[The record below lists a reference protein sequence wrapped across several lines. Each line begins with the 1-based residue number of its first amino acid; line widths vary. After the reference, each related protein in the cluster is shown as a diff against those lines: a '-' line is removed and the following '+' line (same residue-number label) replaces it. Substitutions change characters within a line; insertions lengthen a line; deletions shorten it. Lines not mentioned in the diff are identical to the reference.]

1 MSAANTDSY
10 RPGSRPNKSPLEH
23 VWQPL
28 TLNKITFKNRILQ
41 PAHSS
46 QHGDARDHVF
56 SDRQIAYFRERAKGG
71 VALSVTETVAAA
83 RSALGSFFHVVD
95 VYNEACIP
103 SMIKMGEA
111 VHEFDGRIMVQLA
124 SMGVHD
130 KGRMFIDNAK
140 PIWGASR
147 IPSLMH
153 NEMPQVMGPAEIA
166 ELAHDF
172 GVSAAN
178 VQRAGLD
185 GVELHGAH
193 SYGLGQFLSP
203 TYNKRNDAYGGT
215 PAKRC
220 RLMIDCAEQVRAQV
234 GPDFVVGVRL
244 SWDEFL
250 GPEGGITPEQS
261 EEQIDVLADTGLF
274 DYFSI
279 SAGGYHTIHLALPGM
294 EDEAP
299 EGWLAPFSK
308 RAKEIVGDRG
318 QVFVVGKIRDLNTAE
333 NILAEGSADMVAMA
347 RQLLTDPHT
356 VNKTAEGRES
366 EIIRCNRCNE
376 CAGRLWEH
384 RELVCAL
391 NPVSGR
397 ESYWG
402 EGSLNLVTPECR
414 KNIIVVGGG
423 PAGMKA
429 AAIAAKRG
437 HQVSL
442 LEKSDRLGGHLKL
455 YAELPNMQ
463 GWSIAIDNL
472 QREMANANVDV
483 KLNSEATI
491 ADLRAVDADDIVIA
505 TGAAYENTGLSLY
518 RPERDSVPGA
528 DGTTVLDVASAARL
542 ALNDPKSLGSN
553 VLIIDE
559 TGAHLPFA
567 LAEMLASAGVSV
579 EVLSPRM
586 YAGERIYRNLDILY
600 IFPRLKQLGVTIT
613 HQHFVESIRPDEVDV
628 YDIWA
633 GPGAIQTRKDVSS
646 VAMSILRVP
655 NDELYQTAT
664 AEFEN
669 VHQIGDMVAP
679 RDATAVIYDGEEL
692 GRRL

>member
-1 MSAANTDSY
+1 MAASTADATGE
-10 RPGSRPNKSPLEH
+10 RFPRAREPLRLGN
-23 VWQPL
+23 L
-28 TLNKITFKNRILQ
+28 TLPNRILQ

-56 SDRQIAYFRERAKGG
+56 SERQIAYFAERAKGG

-95 VYNEACIP
+95 VYDERCIP
-103 SMIKMGEA
+103 SMERLGDA
-111 VHEFDGRIMVQLA
+111 VHAHGGHVFVQLA

-130 KGRMFIDNAK
+130 RGRMFIDRSK

-153 NEMPQVMGPAEIA
+153 NEIPLVMGPAELA
-166 ELAHDF
+166 ELAQDF

-178 VQRAGLD
+178 VKRAGLD

-203 TYNKRNDAYGGT
+203 TYNTRDDAWGGT

-250 GPEGGITPEQS
+250 GPGGITPEDS
-261 EEQIDVLADTGLF
+261 EEQIAVLADTGLF

-294 EDEAP
+294 EDEAE
-299 EGWLAPFSK
+299 EGWLAPFSR
-308 RAKEIVGDRG
+308 RAKDIVGDRG
-318 QVFVVGKIRDLNTAE
+318 KVFVVGKVRDLETAE
-333 NILAEGSADMVAMA
+333 DILASGAADMVAMA
-347 RQLLTDPHT
+347 RQLLTDAFT
-356 VNKTAEGRES
+356 VQKSFEGRDA

-397 ESYWG
+397 EAYWG
-402 EGSLNLVTPECR
+402 EGSLVEVPAGAR
-414 KNIIVVGGG
+414 KQVLVVGGG

-429 AAIAAKRG
+429 AAVAARRG
-437 HQVSL
+437 HTVQLV
-442 LEKSDRLGGHLKL
+442 EQRDVLGGHLRL
-455 YAELPNMQ
+455 YERLPAMSDW
-463 GWSIAIDNL
+463 GIAIDNL
-472 QREMANANVDV
+472 EREMANAGVDV
-483 KLNSEATI
+483 ALNCEATLDTLREAG
-491 ADLRAVDADDIVIA
+491 ADVVVIA
-505 TGAAYENTGLSLY
+505 TGSDYERTGQSLY
-518 RPERDSVPGA
+518 RPERATMPGA
-528 DGTTVLDVASAARL
+528 DLAHVIDAETAAERAL
-542 ALNDPKSLGSN
+542 ADSRSLGSH
-553 VLIIDE
+553 VFILDE

-567 LAEMLASAGVSV
+567 LAEVLAAVGVTV
-579 EVLSPRM
+579 EIMSPRM
-586 YAGERIYRNLDILY
+586 YAGERIYRNLDMLY
-600 IFPRLKQLGVTIT
+600 VFPRLKQLGVRIT
-613 HQHFVESIRPDEVDV
+613 HQHFVEAIRPGEVDV
-628 YDIWA
+628 YDLWA
-633 GPGAIQTRKDVSS
+633 GPGAPETRSPVDTV
-646 VAMSILRVP
+646 VLSILR
-655 NDELYQTAT
+655 
-664 AEFEN
+664 
-669 VHQIGDMVAP
+669 AP
-679 RDATAVIYDGEEL
+679 RDALYHAALAELPVVERIGDAAAPRDVTAVIHDGEAL

>member
-1 MSAANTDSY
+1 MAATAPTKNNDLK
-10 RPGSRPNKSPLEH
+10 RVWEPL
-23 VWQPL
+23 
-28 TLNKITFKNRILQ
+28 KIGKVELRNRILQ

-46 QHGDARDHVF
+46 QHGDPRDHVF

-71 VALSVTETVAAA
+71 VALSVTEAVAAA

-103 SMIKMGEA
+103 SMERMGEA
-111 VHEFDGRIMVQLA
+111 VHEHGGRIMVQLA

-130 KGRMFIDNAK
+130 KGRMFIDRPK

-153 NEMPQVMGPAEIA
+153 NEMPQVMGPKELK
-166 ELAHDF
+166 ELALDF

-178 VQRAGLD
+178 VKRGGLD

-193 SYGLGQFLSP
+193 SYGLAQFMSP
-203 TYNKRNDAYGGT
+203 TYNKRTDAYGGT

-244 SWDEFL
+244 SWDEFM
-250 GPEGGITPEQS
+250 GPEGGVTPEQS
-261 EEQIDVLADTGLF
+261 EEQIAVLADTGLF

-294 EDEAP
+294 EDESP

-308 RAKEIVGDRG
+308 RAKEIVGDRAK
-318 QVFVVGKIRDLNTAE
+318 VFVVGKIRDLHTAE
-333 NILAEGSADMVAMA
+333 SILKDDAADMVALA
-347 RQLLTDPHT
+347 RQLLTDPFT
-356 VNKTAEGRES
+356 VKKTQEGRED

-402 EGSLNLVTPECR
+402 EGSLKKVSAQKKKKVL
-414 KNIIVVGGG
+414 VVGGG
-423 PAGMKA
+423 PAGMKVA
-429 AAIAAKRG
+429 AVAAKRG
-437 HQVSL
+437 HAVTLMEQC
-442 LEKSDRLGGHLKL
+442 DQLGGHLRL
-455 YAELPNMQ
+455 YEQLPGM
-463 GWSIAIDNL
+463 GAWGIAIDNL
-472 QREMANANVDV
+472 SREVSHAGVEVA
-483 KLNSEATI
+483 LNSTV
-491 ADLRAVDADDIVIA
+491 DLDALREFDADEYVIA
-505 TGAAYENTGLSLY
+505 TGASYESTGLSLY
-518 RPERDSVPGA
+518 RPERESIPGS
-528 DGTTVLDVASAARL
+528 DLPHVIDVGTAARRVLDDPH
-542 ALNDPKSLGSN
+542 ALGKS
-553 VLIIDE
+553 VLIVDE

-567 LAEMLASAGVSV
+567 VAEILAKAGVQV
-579 EVLSPRM
+579 EVVSPRL

-600 IFPRLKQLGVTIT
+600 IFPRLKQLGVRIIS
-613 HQHFVESIRPDEVDV
+613 QHFVDSIRATEVDV

-633 GPGAIQTRKDVSS
+633 GPAAVETRRDIDS
-646 VAMSILRVP
+646 VVMSILRIP
-655 NDELYQTAT
+655 NDALFQTADAT
-664 AEFEN
+664 LDN
-669 VHQIGDMVAP
+669 VTRIGDAAAP
-679 RDATAVIYDGEEL
+679 RDVTAVIYDGEEL

>member
-1 MSAANTDSY
+1 MVATVASVSAKGD
-10 RPGSRPNKSPLEH
+10 RLSRVWEPVTIGNLE
-23 VWQPL
+23 L
-28 TLNKITFKNRILQ
+28 RNRILQ

-46 QHGDARDHVF
+46 QHGDPRDHVF
-56 SDRQIAYFRERAKGG
+56 SERQIAYFRERAKGG

-95 VYNEACIP
+95 VYDEACIP
-103 SMIKMGEA
+103 SMARLGEA
-111 VHEFDGRIMVQLA
+111 VHEFGGRIFVQLA
-124 SMGVHD
+124 AMGVHD
-130 KGRMFIDNAK
+130 RGRMFIDRAK

-153 NEMPQVMGPAEIA
+153 NEIPLVMGPEEIA

-178 VQRAGLD
+178 VKRAGLD

-193 SYGLGQFLSP
+193 SYGLAQFLSP
-203 TYNKRNDAYGGT
+203 TYNKRADAYGGSPT
-215 PAKRC
+215 KRC
-220 RLMIDCAEQVRAQV
+220 RLLLDCAEQVRARV
-234 GPDFVVGVRL
+234 GSNFVVGVRL

-261 EEQIDVLADTGLF
+261 EQQLEVLAATGLF

-279 SAGGYHTIHLALPGM
+279 SAGGYHTIHRALPGM

-318 QVFVVGKIRDLNTAE
+318 KVMVVGKIRDLYTAE
-333 NILAEGSADMVAMA
+333 KILADGAADMVAMA
-347 RQLLTDPHT
+347 RQLLTDPFT
-356 VNKTAEGRES
+356 VQKTREGREH

-402 EGSLNLVTPECR
+402 DGTLERVSPAKKKKILV
-414 KNIIVVGGG
+414 IGGG

-429 AAIAAKRG
+429 AAVAARRG
-437 HQVSL
+437 HAVTLMEQR
-442 LEKSDRLGGHLKL
+442 DRLGGHLRL
-455 YAELPNMQ
+455 FERFTAMSD
-463 GWSIAIDNL
+463 WSIAIDNL
-472 QREMANANVDV
+472 EREVANAGVTV
-483 KLNSEATI
+483 LLGTAATLDSLRRAA
-491 ADLRAVDADDIVIA
+491 ADEIVIA
-505 TGAAYENTGLSLY
+505 TGATYERTGLSLY
-518 RPERDSVPGA
+518 RPERIAIPGA
-528 DGTTVLDVASAARL
+528 ELTHVMDVATAARR
-542 ALNDPKSLGSN
+542 ALEDPHALGNN
-553 VLIIDE
+553 VLILDE

-567 LAEMLASAGVSV
+567 VAEILAKAGTAV

-586 YAGERIYRNLDILY
+586 YAGERLYRNLDMLY
-600 IFPRLKQLGVTIT
+600 VFPRLKQLGVRIT
-613 HQHFVESIRPDEVDV
+613 HQHFVEAIRPDEVDV

-633 GPGAIQTRKDVSS
+633 GPSACETRVGINT
-646 VAMSILRVP
+646 VVMSILRVP
-655 NDELYQTAT
+655 EDALYHAAR
-664 AEFEN
+664 AERAGVN
-669 VHQIGDMVAP
+669 RIGDAAAP
-679 RDATAVIYDGEEL
+679 RDVTAVIYDGEAL